1 LSLYYFNFL
10 YHDLTNVREMTG
22 GMLFLGLH
30 VRNQSTMRKALF
42 IFLLL
47 GSLQLQAQ
55 QDIKPYGALPSAAQ
69 LKWQKL
75 EYYMFIHFG
84 PNTFTDKEWGHGDED
99 PKVFNPTQLDA
110 RQWARTAKAA
120 GMKGIIITA
129 KHHDGFCLWPSKY
142 SKHTVRESAWKN
154 GKGDVLKELS
164 QACKEAGLLFGVY
177 LSPWDRNH
185 PAYGT
190 PEYNQV
196 FANQLKEVHTNYGD
210 VFEQWFD
217 GANGEGPNGKK
228 QVYDWPL
235 FHNTV
240 LKIHP
245 NVIFF
250 SDAGPGCRWIGN
262 ENGFAGETN
271 WSTLN
276 RDDFYPGMGG
286 ITEILNKGQED
297 GTHWVPGEADV
308 SIRPG
313 WFYSPSTDD
322 KVKTLPWLLDI
333 YYKSVGRNANLLLNV
348 PVDRRGLIHKNDSL
362 RLMEL
367 KKVLDESFKTN
378 LAVRAR
384 TTVTNTRENSM
395 LSSAVH
401 LTDNNPNTYWATNDG
416 ELQGTITLSFE
427 RPVTFNRLQIQEYIA
442 LGQRVKSFRV
452 SVLEGN
458 DYREIANETTIGY
471 KRILRLPMTSTASV
485 RIELL
490 DAKACPVISEVKL
503 FKAPELLADPE
514 IRRNKEGLVSITA
527 ASQDP
532 VFHYTTDGS
541 EPTVESLKYSGTP
554 FSFPGTG
561 VVKAKAF
568 VNNGKESS
576 ATVAAE
582 FDLAPVN
589 WKVLQVSSQEE
600 RGDGA
605 KAIDS
610 DPRTGWISKEGAYP
624 HEIQVDMGGVT
635 TVNGFT
641 YTPRPNGGIIYGY
654 AFYVSKDGKDWG
666 RPVAQ
671 GSFANI
677 QNNPVKQR
685 VKLTQPVQAQYF
697 KLVAV
702 TPGRAEEKRAVATEI
717 GIF

>member
-1 LSLYYFNFL
+1 
-10 YHDLTNVREMTG
+10 
-22 GMLFLGLH
+22 
-30 VRNQSTMRKALF
+30 MRKALF
-42 IFLLL
+42 IFLLF
-47 GSLQLQAQ
+47 GSLQSQAQ

-69 LKWQKL
+69 LKWQRL

-99 PKVFNPTQLDA
+99 PKVFNPTELDA

-129 KHHDGFCLWPSKY
+129 KHHDGFCLWPSAY
-142 SKHTVRESAWKN
+142 SKHTVRESAWKD

-164 QACKEAGLLFGVY
+164 AACREYGLLFGVY

-196 FANQLKEVHTNYGD
+196 FANQLKEVHSNYGD

-235 FHNTV
+235 FESTV

-245 NVIFF
+245 EVIFF
-250 SDAGPGCRWIGN
+250 SDNGPGCRWIGN
-262 ENGFAGETN
+262 EDGFAGATN

-276 RDDFYPGMGG
+276 RNDFRPGMGG
-286 ITEILNKGQED
+286 IQEILNKGQED

-367 KKVLDESFKTN
+367 RKVLDESFSTN

-384 TTVTNTRENSM
+384 TTATNTRRNST

-416 ELQGTITLSFE
+416 ELKATVTLSFVK
-427 RPVTFNRLQIQEYIA
+427 PVTFNRLQLQEYIA
-442 LGQRVKSFRV
+442 LGQRVKAFRV
-452 SVLEGN
+452 SVLEGRQ
-458 DYREIANETTIGY
+458 YREIANETTIGY
-471 KRILRLPMTSTASV
+471 KRILRLPATTTTAV

-490 DAKACPVISEVKL
+490 DAKACPVISEIKL

-514 IRRNKEGLVSITA
+514 IRRSSEGMVTITA
-527 ASQDP
+527 ASADP

-541 EPTVESLKYSGTP
+541 EPTLRSPKYTGTP

-561 VVKAKAF
+561 VIRAKAF
-568 VNNGKESS
+568 VENGRKAS
-576 ATVAAE
+576 ATVTAE
-582 FDLAPVN
+582 MDLAPLN
-589 WKVLQVSSQEE
+589 WKLLFVSSQEN
-600 RGDGA
+600 RGEGA
-605 KAIDS
+605 KAFDS
-610 DPRTGWISKEGAYP
+610 HPGTAWISKSGDYP
-624 HEIQVDMGGVT
+624 HEIQVDMGAAAT

-641 YTPRPNGGIIYGY
+641 YTPRPNGGIIYSY
-654 AFYVSKDGKDWG
+654 AFYVSNDGKNWG
-666 RPVAQ
+666 QPVVL
-671 GSFANI
+671 GNFANI
-677 QNNPVKQR
+677 LNSPVKQKIR
-685 VKLTQPVQAQYF
+685 LPKAVKAQYF
-697 KLVAV
+697 RLVAV
-702 TPGRAEEKRAVATEI
+702 APASAEEKRAVAAEI
-717 GIF
+717 GVF